1 MTTAEKQTIKDQIKD
16 ILLNAIYGECPDNA
30 EEEFFDTY
38 INAEE
43 LDSLKIVEFM
53 LMIEEAFGIY
63 IDEESMAE
71 IDFMGTYNDLIDGI
85 AKIALEKESLNV

>member
-1 MTTAEKQTIKDQIKD
+1 MTAEKQTTKDKIKD
-16 ILLNAIYGECPDNA
+16 ILLNVIYSEYSEETDND
-30 EEEFFDTY
+30 FFDTF

-53 LMIEEAFGIY
+53 LQIEETFGVY

-71 IDFMGTYNDLIDGI
+71 LDFMGTYNDLIDGI
-85 AKIALEKESLNV
+85 AEIVLKQEAENV